1 MPNSLGNRV
10 KMSVSGTPGTGTI
23 TLGSAV
29 SGFQTFADAGI
40 ANAATVPYVIEDG
53 TLWEIGV
60 GTYTSSGTTLART
73 TVTKSYDGSTLGTN
87 KISAT
92 SSAIVMIS
100 PLAADLIAAAYLAS
114 GTSGGI
120 PYFDSAS
127 SLASSAALAANSLV
141 KGGGAGA
148 APSTITTGTGVITAI
163 GNAVNAASGLAALDS
178 SGNLTVNSVAEI
190 GYGTGSGGTVT
201 QATSKSTAVTLNKP
215 TGQITMNN
223 AALAASTTVGFVLN
237 NTVISNPDA
246 VVVAVQSGA
255 ADYSAYNVW
264 SANMGGG
271 GVRIFVRNVSG
282 GSLSEAIVLNFCI
295 IKGATS

>member
-1 MPNSLGNRV
+1 
-10 KMSVSGTPGTGTI
+10 
-23 TLGSAV
+23 
-29 SGFQTFADAGI
+29 
-40 ANAATVPYVIEDG
+40 
-53 TLWEIGV
+53 
-60 GTYTSSGTTLART
+60 
-73 TVTKSYDGSTLGTN
+73 
-87 KISAT
+87 
-92 SSAIVMIS
+92 
-100 PLAADLIAAAYLAS
+100 LAADLIAAAYLAS